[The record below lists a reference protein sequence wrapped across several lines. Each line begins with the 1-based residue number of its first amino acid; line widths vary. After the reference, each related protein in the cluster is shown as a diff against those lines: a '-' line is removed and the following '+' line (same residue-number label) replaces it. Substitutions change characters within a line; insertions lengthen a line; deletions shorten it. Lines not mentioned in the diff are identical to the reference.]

1 MVTPDG
7 RHYLAGLFGED
18 GLGPFAFAGGDVGGD
33 AIEESVEFADM
44 VAAEP
49 AGRPS
54 GWRRS
59 GSAGVGAGRRGRCG
73 RWCSRHP

>member
-1 MVTPDG
+1 MVSG
-7 RHYLAGLFGED
+7 LAEVLGAQGGGLFGED

-49 AGRPS
+49 AG
-54 GWRRS
+54 GQ
-59 GSAGVGAGRRGRCG
+59 VGGGGREARG
-73 RWCSRHP
+73 